1 MQFALGCH
9 VMNTERIWGMS
20 IRCLQG
26 KVLQEARWA
35 VKRLWLFCQGAISRC
50 QFHQGCGISLFCLPA
65 KRSCQAVPATMSSR
79 FLYRFLIQSKTRR
92 EIHASW
98 LLVTSPTLK
107 QNRAIQRPR
116 NMYGNSECRSP
127 IHNRSQK
134 KVILCDFAQ
143 FCIIFAVYCFCVSC
157 SSYPVAQCCPAFNS
171 LIFVWREA
179 SKAPKS
185 FSRSSAPAKK
195 VKLQYANL

>member
-98 LLVTSPTLK
+98 LLVTSPTLE

-134 KVILCDFAQ
+134 KSNFMWFCAILHHLCCVLLLRLLFFLSSCPMLPSLQ
-143 FCIIFAVYCFCVSC
+143 FSHLCLEGSKQSSKVLQQIISP
-157 SSYPVAQCCPAFNS
+157 S
-171 LIFVWREA
+171 
-179 SKAPKS
+179 
-185 FSRSSAPAKK
+185 
-195 VKLQYANL
+195 